1 MTTYPL
7 RMESRLDSQLSRW
20 LWLVKWLLLIPHFVV
35 LFFLWI
41 AFLLVSVVAFFAI
54 LFTGR
59 YPRPLF
65 DFNVGVLRWSWRVSY
80 YGYSAL
86 GTDRYP
92 PFALADVPGYPAT
105 LEVDYPDHLSR
116 GLVLVKWWL
125 LAIPHYI
132 ITAFFVGGGT
142 WLAWRSDDWQW
153 SWGGGGLVGVLVVI
167 AAIVLAITGNYP
179 RPLLDFVL
187 GLDRWV
193 LRVAAY
199 AGLLTDTYPPFR
211 LDMGEHDPGN
221 LSTADGTEPVTSPS
235 TPTISPDPSGTGSTA
250 VTAATVP
257 PSSGPTAHHAR
268 WTTGRVISLVLGC
281 LFALASVGLLVAGG
295 ALLFA
300 DRTMRTDGYVTSDTK
315 HIGSDGYAV
324 VSDPI
329 NLHVGAGPDWP
340 VLRSILG
347 DIRIRATSQTPGTAV
362 FLGIARTADVDR
374 YLRGVPHA
382 TVSDFGR
389 NVSST
394 EHPGTATPTPPT
406 RQNFWTVQVTGT
418 GMQKLTWAPSSGRW
432 SLVAMNA
439 DGARRVTMQAD
450 AGATVP
456 ALTLVATTLLVLGAL
471 LLALGAVLIAIPVRR
486 AARDREHVRA
496 RLDNGPNHP

>member
-1 MTTYPL
+1 MAMTTYPL
-7 RMESRLDSQLSRW
+7 RMESRLDPQLSRW
-20 LWLVKWLLLIPHFVV
+20 LWLVKWLLLIPHVIV
-35 LFFLWI
+35 LVFLWI
-41 AFLLVSVVAFFAI
+41 AFLVVSVVAFFAI

-65 DFNVGVLRWSWRVSY
+65 DFNVGVLRWSWRVAY

-92 PFALADVPGYPAT
+92 PFTLAEVANYPAT
-105 LEVDYPDHLSR
+105 LQVDYPDRLSR

-142 WLAWRSDDWQW
+142 WLAWRSNDWQW

-167 AAIVLAITGNYP
+167 AGIVLAVTGNYP

-199 AGLLTDTYPPFR
+199 AGLMTDTYPPFR
-211 LDMGEHDPGN
+211 LDMGEHDPGHA
-221 LSTADGTEPVTSPS
+221 SPSGIDPTTSPS
-235 TPTISPDPSGTGSTA
+235 TPNSRMDPSAVTGSTGGS
-250 VTAATVP
+250 TAALP
-257 PSSGPTAHHAR
+257 PSPGSAAHRAR
-268 WTTGRVISLVLGC
+268 WTPGRIISLLIGC
-281 LFALASVGLLVAGG
+281 LFVLASVGLLVSGG

-300 DRTMRTDGYVTSDTK
+300 DRTMRTDGYVTSETQ
-315 HIGSDGYAV
+315 HLGSHGYAV

-329 NLHVGAGPDWP
+329 DLHVGSGPDWP
-340 VLRSILG
+340 VFRSILG
-347 DIRIRATSQTPGTAV
+347 DIRVRATSQASGKPV
-362 FLGIARTADVDR
+362 FLGIAPAADVKR
-374 YLRGVPHA
+374 YLHGVAHA

-389 NVSST
+389 HVSST
-394 EHPGTATPTPPT
+394 EHPGTTSPAPPT
-406 RQNFWTVQVTGT
+406 TQDFWTARASGV
-418 GMQKLTWAPSSGRW
+418 GMQSLIWSPSSGRW
-432 SLVAMNA
+432 NLVAMNA
-439 DGARRVTMQAD
+439 DASRPVTMQTD

-456 ALTLVATTLLVLGAL
+456 ALTWVATVLLFLGAL
-471 LLALGAVLIAIPVRR
+471 LLALGALLIAFPVRR
-486 AARDREHVRA
+486 AARDGRRVMTGTA
-496 RLDNGPNHP
+496 G

>member
-7 RMESRLDSQLSRW
+7 RMESRLDPQLSRW
-20 LWLVKWLLLIPHFVV
+20 LWLVKWLLLIPHFIV
-35 LFFLWI
+35 LFLLWI
-41 AFLLVSVVAFFAI
+41 AFFVVSVLAFFAI

-59 YPRPLF
+59 YPRSLF

-92 PFALADVPGYPAT
+92 PFTLGEVTDYPAT
-105 LEVDYPDHLSR
+105 LEVDYPGQLSR

-132 ITAFFVGGGT
+132 ITAFFIGGGS
-142 WLAWRSDDWQW
+142 WLAWRSEDWQW
-153 SWGGGGLVGVLVVI
+153 TWGGGGLVGVLVLI
-167 AAIVLAITGNYP
+167 AGIVLAFTGDYP

-199 AGLLTDTYPPFR
+199 AGLMTDQYPPFR
-211 LDMGEHDPGN
+211 LDMGEHDSGDP
-221 LSTADGTEPVTSPS
+221 TAAVAIAPMTSPS
-235 TPTISPDPSGTGSTA
+235 ATGSQPEPSAATSTTGTTTGSTA
-250 VTAATVP
+250 ATPVP
-257 PSSGPTAHHAR
+257 PPPGRRPR
-268 WTTGRVISLVLGC
+268 WTPGRVISLLLGC

-300 DRTMRTDGYVTSDTK
+300 DRTMRTDGYVTSNTE
-315 HIGSDGYAV
+315 HVGSDGFAV

-329 NLHVGAGPDWP
+329 DLHVGSGPDWP
-340 VLRSILG
+340 VFRSILG
-347 DIRIRATSQTPGTAV
+347 DVRIRATSQTADGKPV
-362 FLGIARTADVDR
+362 FLGIAPANDVGQ

-382 TVSDFGR
+382 TVTNLGGT
-389 NVSST
+389 NNST
-394 EHPGTATPTPPT
+394 EHPGSTAPDSPAA
-406 RQNFWTVQVTGT
+406 QDFWTAHVSGAGT
-418 GMQKLTWAPSSGRW
+418 QNLIWSPSSGRW
-432 SLVAMNA
+432 KLVAMNA
-439 DGARRVTMQAD
+439 DASRPVSIQTD

-456 ALTLVATTLLVLGAL
+456 ALTWVATVLLVLGAFM
-471 LLALGAVLIAIPVRR
+471 LALGAILIAIPVRR
-486 AARDREHVRA
+486 VSRDARA
-496 RLDNGPNHP
+496 